1 MRVLVAEDDR
11 KVASFI
17 RQGLQEE
24 GYTVDVAADGAAA
37 LDLVLGGTPYDLV
50 VLDVM
55 LPKRDGLTERECGV
69 GYLETIRRQLTLD
82 QRPIGR
88 PNAVHYILG
97 VADGSSPLPGEEAWE
112 DIGSL
117 RRVSKPRK

>member
-24 GYTVDVAADGAAA
+24 GYTVDVAADGTAA

-55 LPKRDGLTERECGV
+55 LPMRDGFAVRRAMRAERE
-69 GYLETIRRQLTLD
+69 ETPVLLLTAHRPLHRPSPRRHAHRGE
-82 QRPIGR
+82 RPQDR
-88 PNAVHYILG
+88 
-97 VADGSSPLPGEEAWE
+97 
-112 DIGSL
+112 
-117 RRVSKPRK
+117 